1 MKIYNSLTRKKEEF
15 VPLTRKKEEFVPL
28 EPGKVSMYV
37 CGPTVYN
44 YFHIG
49 NGRTFIVF
57 DTIRRYME
65 YRGYEVNFV
74 QNFTD
79 IDDKMINKAN
89 EENTTVKEIGDKYIC
104 EYYKDADGLNI
115 KRATTNPRATEYI
128 SEIIEFVSGLIEKGY
143 AYEVNGD
150 VYFRTKKF
158 EGYGQLIGQN
168 LDDLQAGARI
178 NVDERKEDP
187 MDFAIWK
194 AQKPGEPAWE
204 CPWGL
209 GRPGWHIECSCMAK
223 NLLGDTIDI
232 HAGGM
237 DLSFPHHENEIAQSE
252 LGRPGWHIECS
263 CMAKNLLGDT
273 IDIHAGGMDLSFP
286 HHENEIAQ
294 SEALTGKKFANYWM
308 HAAFLNV
315 NNQKMSKSLNNFLTA
330 RDALKQYDADVI
342 RFLMLSGHYRIQ
354 LNFSSE
360 LLESAKASVERL
372 YNAIG
377 NLENLILEVKNEKM
391 TDEEVKYLESLG
403 TYRQR
408 YIEKMDDDFNTADAI
423 SVLFDLIRDIN
434 SNVGINSSKELCEKA
449 LELIRELVL
458 PLGILQK
465 TTKGNLEV
473 EIEALIAERQQAR
486 KDKNFA
492 LADKIRDE
500 LKARGIELLDTPQGV
515 RWKKVD

>member
-15 VPLTRKKEEFVPL
+15 VPL
-28 EPGKVSMYV
+28 EPGKVNMYV

-89 EENTTVKEIGDKYIC
+89 EEHTTVKEIGDKYID

-158 EGYGQLIGQN
+158 ESYGQLIGQN
-168 LDDLQAGARI
+168 LDDLRSGARI

-187 MDFAIWK
+187 VDFAIWK

-204 CPWGL
+204 SPWGL

-223 NLLGDTIDI
+223 KLLGETIDI

-237 DLSFPHHENEIAQSE
+237 DLA
-252 LGRPGWHIECS
+252 
-263 CMAKNLLGDT
+263 
-273 IDIHAGGMDLSFP
+273 FP

-330 RDALKQYDADVI
+330 RDALKQYDPDVI

-354 LNFSSE
+354 LNFSND

-377 NLENLILEVKNEKM
+377 NLENLISEVKINEM
-391 TDEEVKYLESLG
+391 TEDEVKYLNSLDS
-403 TYRQR
+403 YRQR

-449 LELIRELVL
+449 LELIRELGS

-465 TTKGNLEV
+465 TTKGNLEE

-486 KDKNFA
+486 KDRNFA
-492 LADKIRDE
+492 LADKIRDD
-500 LKARGIELLDTPQGV
+500 LKGRGIELLDTPQGV

>member
-1 MKIYNSLTRKKEEF
+1 MKVFNS
-15 VPLTRKKEEFVPL
+15 LTRKKEEFVPL
-28 EPGKVSMYV
+28 EPGKVKMYV

-44 YFHIG
+44 FFHIG

-57 DTIRRYME
+57 DTIRRYFE

-79 IDDKMINKAN
+79 IDDKMINRAN
-89 EENTTVKEIGDKYIC
+89 EEGTTVKDIGDKYIC
-104 EYYKDADGLNI
+104 EYYQDADGLNI
-115 KRATTNPRATEYI
+115 KRATVNPRATEYI
-128 SEIIEFVSGLIEKGY
+128 DDIIEFVKGLVDNGY

-158 EGYGQLIGQN
+158 ESYGQLIGQN
-168 LDDLQAGARI
+168 LDDLQSGARI
-178 NVDERKEDP
+178 NIDERKEDP
-187 MDFAIWK
+187 IDFAIWK

-204 CPWGL
+204 SPWGP

-223 NLLGDTIDI
+223 KLLGDTIDI

-237 DLSFPHHENEIAQSE
+237 DL
-252 LGRPGWHIECS
+252 
-263 CMAKNLLGDT
+263 T
-273 IDIHAGGMDLSFP
+273 FP

-294 SEALTGKKFANYWM
+294 SEALTGKKFANYWL

-330 RDALKQYDADVI
+330 RDALKEYDADVI

-354 LNFSSE
+354 LNFSNE
-360 LLESAKASVERL
+360 LLDSAKASVERL

-377 NLENLILEVKNEKM
+377 NLESLISEVKLEVM
-391 TDEEVKYLESLG
+391 TDEEKKYIDSLDS
-403 TYRQR
+403 YRQR

-423 SVLFDLIRDIN
+423 SVLFDLARDIN
-434 SNVGINSSKELCEKA
+434 TNVTINSSKELCEKA
-449 LELIRELVL
+449 LELIRELGM

-465 TTKGNLEV
+465 TTKISLEEEV
-473 EIEALIAERQQAR
+473 EALIQAR
-486 KDKNFA
+486 QDARKNRDFA
-492 LADKIRDE
+492 LADKIRDD
-500 LKARGIELLDTPQGV
+500 LKARGIILEDTPQGV
-515 RWKKVD
+515 RWKKAE

>member
-1 MKIYNSLTRKKEEF
+1 MRIFNTLTRSKEEF
-15 VPLTRKKEEFVPL
+15 VPLNPSKIK
-28 EPGKVSMYV
+28 MYV

-44 YFHIG
+44 FFHVG
-49 NGRTFIVF
+49 NARTFIIF
-57 DTIRRYME
+57 DTVRRYFE
-65 YRGYEVNFV
+65 YRGYEVEFI

-79 IDDKMINKAN
+79 IDDKMIKKAN
-89 EENTTVKEIGDKYIC
+89 EDNTTVKEVGDKYIA
-104 EYYKDADGLNI
+104 EYYQDADGLNI
-115 KRATTNPRATEYI
+115 ERATCNPRATEFI
-128 SEIIEFVSGLIEKGY
+128 DDIIEFVSGLIEKGF

-158 EGYGQLIGQN
+158 EGYGKLIKQN
-168 LDDLQAGARI
+168 LEDLQAGARI

-204 CPWGL
+204 SPWGP

-223 NLLGDTIDI
+223 KLLGETIDI

-237 DLSFPHHENEIAQSE
+237 DLA
-252 LGRPGWHIECS
+252 
-263 CMAKNLLGDT
+263 
-273 IDIHAGGMDLSFP
+273 FP

-294 SEALTGKKFANYWM
+294 SEALTGKPFAKYWM
-308 HAAFLNV
+308 HSAYLNV

-330 RDALKQYDADVI
+330 RDALKKYDADVI

-354 LNFSSE
+354 LNFSE
-360 LLESAKASVERL
+360 DLLESAKSSVERL
-372 YNAIG
+372 YNAVG
-377 NLENLILEVKNEKM
+377 NLENLISEVKVDEM
-391 TDEEVKYLESLG
+391 TKDEQEYLNSLD

-434 SNVGINSSKELCEKA
+434 SNVGINSSKKLCEKA
-449 LELIRELVL
+449 LELIRELGS

-465 TTKGNLEV
+465 TTKGNLEE

-486 KDKNFA
+486 KDRNFA
-492 LADKIRDE
+492 LADKIRDD
-500 LKARGIELLDTPQGV
+500 LKGRGIELLDTPQGV

>member
-15 VPLTRKKEEFVPL
+15 IPLN
-28 EPGKVSMYV
+28 PGKVSMYV

-89 EENTTVKEIGDKYIC
+89 EENTTVKEIGDKYIS

-168 LDDLQAGARI
+168 LEDLQAGARI

-237 DLSFPHHENEIAQSE
+237 DLA
-252 LGRPGWHIECS
+252 
-263 CMAKNLLGDT
+263 
-273 IDIHAGGMDLSFP
+273 FP

-330 RDALKQYDADVI
+330 RDALKEYDADVI

-354 LNFSSE
+354 LNFSNE
-360 LLESAKASVERL
+360 LLESAKASIERL

-377 NLENLILEVKNEKM
+377 NLENLISEVNSEKI
-391 TDEEVKYLESLG
+391 TEEEVKYLESLDA
-403 TYRQR
+403 YRQR

-434 SNVGINSSKELCEKA
+434 SNIGINSSKELCEKA
-449 LELIRELVL
+449 LELIRELGL

-465 TTKGNLEV
+465 TTKANLEE

-486 KDKNFA
+486 KDRNFA
-492 LADKIRDE
+492 LADEIRDA
-500 LKARGIELLDTPQGV
+500 LKAKGIELLDTPQGV
-515 RWKKVD
+515 RWKKID

>member
-15 VPLTRKKEEFVPL
+15 VPLK
-28 EPGKVSMYV
+28 PGKVSMYV

-65 YRGYEVNFV
+65 YRGYEVNFI

-128 SEIIEFVSGLIEKGY
+128 NEIIDFVSGLIEKGY

-223 NLLGDTIDI
+223 KLLGDTIDI

-237 DLSFPHHENEIAQSE
+237 DLA
-252 LGRPGWHIECS
+252 
-263 CMAKNLLGDT
+263 
-273 IDIHAGGMDLSFP
+273 FP

-330 RDALKQYDADVI
+330 RDALKEYDADVI

-354 LNFSSE
+354 LNFSNE

-377 NLENLILEVKNEKM
+377 NLENLISEVKNEKM
-391 TDEEVKYLESLG
+391 TDEEIKYLESLDA
-403 TYRQR
+403 YRQR

-423 SVLFDLIRDIN
+423 SVLFDLIRDTN
-434 SNVGINSSKELCEKA
+434 SNIGINSSKELCEKA
-449 LELIRELVL
+449 LELIRELGL

-465 TTKGNLEV
+465 TTKGDLEAEV
-473 EIEALIAERQQAR
+473 EALIAERQQAR
-486 KDKNFA
+486 KDRNFA

-500 LKARGIELLDTPQGV
+500 LKARGIELLDTSQGV

>member
-15 VPLTRKKEEFVPL
+15 IPLN
-28 EPGKVSMYV
+28 PGKVSMYV

-128 SEIIEFVSGLIEKGY
+128 DEIIKFVSGLIEKGY

-158 EGYGQLIGQN
+158 AGYGQLIGQN
-168 LDDLQAGARI
+168 LEDLQAGARI

-237 DLSFPHHENEIAQSE
+237 DLA
-252 LGRPGWHIECS
+252 
-263 CMAKNLLGDT
+263 
-273 IDIHAGGMDLSFP
+273 FP

-294 SEALTGKKFANYWM
+294 SEALTGKKFAKYWM

-330 RDALKQYDADVI
+330 RDALKEYDADVI

-354 LNFSSE
+354 LNFSNE
-360 LLESAKASVERL
+360 LLESAKASIERL

-377 NLENLILEVKNEKM
+377 NLENLISEVKVEKM
-391 TDEEVKYLESLG
+391 NDEEVKYLESLDA
-403 TYRQR
+403 YRQR

-434 SNVGINSSKELCEKA
+434 SNIGINSSKELCEKA
-449 LELIRELVL
+449 LELIRELGL

-465 TTKGNLEV
+465 TTKANLEE

-486 KDKNFA
+486 KDRNFA
-492 LADKIRDE
+492 LADKIRDD
-500 LKARGIELLDTPQGV
+500 LKAKGIELLDTPQGV
-515 RWKKVD
+515 RWKKID